1 MRSYTLCTNT
11 IHQAACRRFYEL
23 FTRCVSYDCLTFSM
37 MAYMYVVGSTTG
49 CRLVTRFPVNSA
61 PRQLRPKDNSSTRPQ
76 VNSAPLPT
84 RPQGQLVP
92 SQLGPKF
99 KCKALIIV
107 YSNFNATKQDI
118 ELETGETGDWIGGNT
133 TTKVGPPT
141 TLLPLPS
148 PGLSL
153 D

>member
-1 MRSYTLCTNT
+1 
-11 IHQAACRRFYEL
+11 
-23 FTRCVSYDCLTFSM
+23 M

-61 PRQLRPKDNSSTRPQ
+61 PN
-76 VNSAPLPT
+76 
-84 RPQGQLVP
+84 QLVP

-118 ELETGETGDWIGGNT
+118 ELETGETGDWNLGTGSGET
-133 TTKVGPPT
+133 PP
-141 TLLPLPS
+141 PR
-148 PGLSL
+148 
-153 D
+153 